1 MLGQKFSHYEILEK
15 LGEGGAGEV
24 FKARDTKLGRIVALK
39 FLSRRAT
46 ATQAQKDRFIREA
59 RSAAVLDHPNI
70 CTVYDID
77 ETDDQLF
84 ISMAYID
91 GRTVKDK
98 VRSAPL
104 SSTEAVHI
112 GVQVAQGLEAAHKRA
127 IVHRDI
133 KSANIL
139 VTEDGH
145 AKITDFGLAKVVR
158 SADITTTNLVMGTPA
173 YMSPEQARGDTI
185 DPRADIWS
193 WGVVF
198 YEMLAGDLPFRGD
211 HPAALMHSILHD
223 PPVPLALRS
232 PDVPY
237 SLQKIVE
244 RALAKR
250 PADRYPSVAE
260 LLYDLRSYQQ
270 GVSIDT
276 PSGPLRRSRSLPS
289 IAVMAFAD
297 MSPQKDQEYFCDG
310 IADEIINDLTRID
323 GLRVASRT
331 SAFAFKNQA
340 EDIRGI
346 GSKLG
351 VDAVLE
357 GSVRKAGDRVR
368 ITAQLVEVADGYQ
381 LWSGQYDRDLQD
393 VFAIQE
399 EIAHRIVEAL
409 RIELSETEKQALGR
423 ASTTDVEA
431 YEYYLRGR
439 QFFYRSKRKGIEFAL
454 EMFERATEKDPD
466 FALAYAGMSDCYSY
480 LYMYFDSR
488 EENLRRAGET
498 SARALELGSDLA
510 EAHAAHGLAVS
521 LSKRFDEAER
531 EFEEAI
537 RLNPHL
543 FEAYYFYART
553 CFTEGKREKATRLY
567 EKACHVSPDDY
578 QAPSLAA
585 FTYKGMGL
593 IDKSKEAYGRS
604 LVNAKK
610 KIALNPDDSR
620 AYYLG
625 SHALLELDQR
635 DEAVSWAERAYAL
648 DPDDPYLIY
657 GIACFYAQLGDPD
670 RALDHFENSLKAG
683 FAHKEWLENDTDL
696 DPIRDTDRFREL
708 VGNLG

>member
-1 MLGQKFSHYEILEK
+1 MPGQKISHYEILEK

-24 FKARDTKLGRIVALK
+24 YKARDTKLGRIVALK

-46 ATQAQKDRFIREA
+46 ASKAQKDRFIREA
-59 RSAAVLDHPNI
+59 RAAAVLDHPNI

-77 ETDDQLF
+77 EADDQLF

-98 VRSAPL
+98 VRAAPMTT
-104 SSTEAVHI
+104 TEAVAI
-112 GVQVAQGLEAAHKRA
+112 GVQVAEGLEAAHKRS

-139 VTEDGH
+139 MTEDGY

-185 DPRADIWS
+185 DPRTDIWS
-193 WGVVF
+193 WGVMF
-198 YEMLAGDLPFRGD
+198 YEMLVGDLPFKGD
-211 HPAALMHSILHD
+211 HPTALVQSILHEA
-223 PPVPLALRS
+223 PLPLALLN
-232 PDVPY
+232 PDVPH
-237 SLQKIVE
+237 SLQKITD
-244 RALAKR
+244 RALTKR
-250 PADRYPSVAE
+250 PADRYQSVAE

-270 GVSIDT
+270 GMSIDT
-276 PSGPLRRSRSLPS
+276 PSGPFRSARSLPS
-289 IAVMAFAD
+289 IAVMAFTD

-310 IADEIINDLTRID
+310 IADEIINDLTHVD

-331 SAFAFKNQA
+331 SAFAFKDQA
-340 EDIRGI
+340 QDIRGI

-368 ITAQLVEVADGYQ
+368 ITARLVEVADGYQ
-381 LWSGQYDRDLQD
+381 LWSEQYDRELQD

-409 RIELSETEKQALGR
+409 RIELSEQEKQVLGR
-423 ASTTDVEA
+423 TATTDVEA
-431 YEYYLRGR
+431 YEFYLRGR

-454 EMFERATEKDPD
+454 EMFGRATEKDSD
-466 FALAYAGMSDCYSY
+466 FALAYAGMADCYSF
-480 LYMYFDSR
+480 LHMYFDSR
-488 EENLRRAGET
+488 EENLRRADEA
-498 SARALELGSDLA
+498 SARALELGADLA
-510 EAHAAHGLAVS
+510 ESHAARGLAVS
-521 LSKRFDEAER
+521 LSKRYEEAER
-531 EFEEAI
+531 EFEEAV

-553 CFTEGKREKATRLY
+553 CFTQGKREKATRLY
-567 EKACHVSPDDY
+567 EKACKVSPDDY

-604 LVNAKK
+604 LVNAEK

-625 SHALLELDQR
+625 SHALLELDRR
-635 DEAVSWAERAYAL
+635 DEAMSWAERAYAL

-670 RALDHFENSLKAG
+670 RALEHFENALKAG

-696 DPIRDTDRFREL
+696 DPIRGTDRFRAL
-708 VGNLG
+708 VRSLG